1 MRLIGEIIEILSSN
15 EVNLATALLKT
26 KVLLFQLG
34 EKEPMGWVNNELK
47 GYASEDNLPSYRIL
61 NVVVKGNITN
71 MVYRYQS
78 LVLPTMHLDKKY
90 QDRLTK
96 QYLMESI
103 AVVEQYTN
111 QKDLQITVAPEF
123 HHLLSKGFDS
133 SYHVEH
139 AWGIHSAGAMTQV
152 LTEVTTR
159 LLDFLLDLSE
169 RFPEEMAPDEM
180 KTRAKE
186 VGVSDIFNNTVF
198 GDNATIVVGDSN
210 SQNTQNTV
218 VKNDMD
224 SLFQELINNK
234 VSEEDITQLREA
246 ITIDADSEE
255 VASGK
260 IGKKVTKW
268 IGTMVAK
275 AVDTTWKVNVGAA
288 SGLLASAVSKY
299 YGFT

>member
-152 LTEVTTR
+152 
-159 LLDFLLDLSE
+159 
-169 RFPEEMAPDEM
+169 
-180 KTRAKE
+180 
-186 VGVSDIFNNTVF
+186 
-198 GDNATIVVGDSN
+198 
-210 SQNTQNTV
+210 
-218 VKNDMD
+218 
-224 SLFQELINNK
+224 
-234 VSEEDITQLREA
+234 
-246 ITIDADSEE
+246 
-255 VASGK
+255 
-260 IGKKVTKW
+260 
-268 IGTMVAK
+268 
-275 AVDTTWKVNVGAA
+275 
-288 SGLLASAVSKY
+288 Y
-299 YGFT
+299 